1 MKYRN
6 SVFIALLS
14 VAAVAASCS
23 AVTDTAFDPINK
35 TNDGIALRGYDAV
48 AYFAVDKAVE
58 GSPRYE
64 YVWQGA
70 KWLFSSVEN
79 LEKFKAAPETY
90 APQFGGY
97 CSFAVSK
104 GYTANGDPNAWKIV
118 DGKLYLNFSPEVKQ
132 MWEMEQEQRIQ
143 QGEKNWA
150 DFKIHKPEHTS

>member
-1 MKYRN
+1 MRLKN
-6 SVFIALLS
+6 FFLIGILS
-14 VAAVAASCS
+14 IVGLAIGCS
-23 AVTDTAFDPINK
+23 AVSNTAFDPINK
-35 TNDGIALRGYDAV
+35 TDDGLALRGYDAV

-118 DGKLYLNFSPEVKQ
+118 GGKLYLNFSPEVKK

-150 DFKIHKPEHTS
+150 EFKLQKPEHKS